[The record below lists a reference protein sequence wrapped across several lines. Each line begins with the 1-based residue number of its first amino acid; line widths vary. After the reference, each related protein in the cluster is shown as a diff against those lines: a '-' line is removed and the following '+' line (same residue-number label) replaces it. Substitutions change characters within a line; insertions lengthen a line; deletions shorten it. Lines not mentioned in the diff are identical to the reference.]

1 MEVNT
6 ERVGHSLLVRI
17 SGELDHHT
25 ADHVR
30 SIIDYELDKEIAK
43 NVVLNLKGLT
53 FMDSSGLG
61 VIMGRYRKITQ
72 NGGKLVA
79 CQINPQIKR
88 VFDLSG
94 LPRILTIYKNETEA
108 LDQL

>member
-6 ERVGHSLLVRI
+6 ERVGQSLLVRI
-17 SGELDHHT
+17 NGELDHHT
-25 ADHVR
+25 ADQVR
-30 SIIDYELDKEIAK
+30 NIIDYELDKEIAK

-61 VIMGRYRKITQ
+61 VIMGRYRRVTQ

-79 CQINPQIKR
+79 CQINPQIRR

-94 LPRILTIYKNETEA
+94 LPRILTVYKNEADA